1 MFYNRIFLFISAGV
15 TSLFCSVSGYAQS
28 PTTNF
33 ATEKE
38 LVITDLSVVNDAR
51 TLGPNGPWSFG
62 GLMTRMAPTEATAGQ
77 FVKDWLATW
86 KSNRSVNSFNVAAR
100 PAIEDKVIT
109 PWRQKD
115 GATSFEVWNPNFAN
129 APFRLLAIVYRPDL
143 VRRDSA
149 GKILNAGEG
158 RFVFTVL
165 DQQNGEELPFT
176 VIFEYGLVA
185 NDRAAV
191 KAWAERWHSLGGL
204 TFGPQFNSTLQ
215 QVTDRFSARNAD
227 PSKPN
232 GSSLNQLRTNEI
244 ALASPWQ
251 LREFQVLATGKL
263 DNVTVKQT
271 PDTSLITSNPAL
283 LSKIVNNNAAAI
295 KDGTVSIP
303 EKADGIPVVGGTSD
317 VIGNSFFWPRLSI
330 ADNDLRHDFGML
342 TCNGCHN
349 LESGRKADQAGS
361 FGFRHISGRKP
372 NEKATLSIFLT
383 GGDVPDPAD
392 PSKTHKVG
400 DIEAR
405 KLAFQQALNPISAA
419 ILATDE
425 LLPDD
430 LSVAHS
436 RQGRA
441 D

>member
-1 MFYNRIFLFISAGV
+1 MTYNRSVFFVSIATALVYSFSSCAQAPA
-15 TSLFCSVSGYAQS
+15 TSFV
-28 PTTNF
+28 
-33 ATEKE
+33 TEKE
-38 LVITDLSVVNDAR
+38 LVITDLSIVNDAR

-62 GLMTRMAPTEATAGQ
+62 GLMTRMATSELAVGQ
-77 FVKDWLATW
+77 FVKDWLSTW
-86 KSNRSVNSFNVAAR
+86 KSDQSVNSLTVAAR
-100 PAIEDKVIT
+100 PAIESQVIK
-109 PWRQKD
+109 PWRDKD
-115 GATSFEVWNPNFAN
+115 GASSFETWNPNFAN
-129 APFRLLAIVYRPDL
+129 APFRLLAIIYRPDL
-143 VRRDSA
+143 VRRDGA

-158 RFVFTVL
+158 RFVFAVL
-165 DQQNGEELPFT
+165 DKAGEPLPFT

-185 NDRAAV
+185 NDRAGV

-215 QVTDRFSARNAD
+215 QITDRFSGRNAD

-244 ALASPWQ
+244 ALGNPWQ
-251 LREFQVLATGKL
+251 LREFQVLPTGKL
-263 DNVTVKQT
+263 ENVTVKQT
-271 PDTSLITSNPAL
+271 PDTSLIAANPSL
-283 LSKIVNNNAAAI
+283 LSKMVNDNASAI

-303 EKADGIPVVGGTSD
+303 EKLGGIPIVGGTSD
-317 VIGNSFFWPRLSI
+317 VLGNNFFWPRLAI

-349 LESGRKADQAGS
+349 VESGPKADQNGN
-361 FGFRHISGRKP
+361 FGFRHVSGRKP
-372 NEKATLSIFLT
+372 NEKATLSVFLT

-392 PSKTHKVG
+392 PSKSHRVG

-419 ILATDE
+419 ILATDD
-425 LLPDD
+425 LRPDD